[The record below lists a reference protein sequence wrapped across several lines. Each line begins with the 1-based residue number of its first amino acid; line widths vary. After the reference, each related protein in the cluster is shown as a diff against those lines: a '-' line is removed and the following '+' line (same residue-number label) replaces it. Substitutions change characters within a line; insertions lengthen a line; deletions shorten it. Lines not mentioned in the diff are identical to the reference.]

1 MKLKSTLVLCLF
13 SFLQFSNVQ
22 AQSNALQF
30 DGTNDFVELPQR
42 FNLGTDNFT
51 FEVWIKPAST
61 VMGMVYAQDISGNA
75 HHQFR
80 LRILNSTAI
89 FNFSGANGTP
99 SVQVTTA
106 ANTVPTGEWTHV
118 AVTRDGGT
126 VNIYLNGVLSASGSS
141 ALIDNQSGA
150 DATKPFRIGARGS
163 SSHPNGQDPF
173 NGVIDE
179 LRYWNKA
186 RTAAEIKSNLF
197 KAPAANAPGL
207 VAMYRFNAGS
217 GTTLVN
223 SCTNTTGIDGTLTNG
238 PVWTASPITAN
249 DNALYFDGTNDVVA
263 VGAPTPSNSSFTK
276 EAWVNI
282 PSHAG
287 NLNIISSNWAPFWI
301 TGGRLSAGIANNYS
315 YVVDPASFPL
325 NTWVHVAVT
334 FDDPTNTMRLYR
346 DGNLVATN
354 TNVTASYTAEN
365 TFIGSHAGS
374 QSFFLGRIDEVRFW
388 NVARTQ
394 AQIQNNRSTEL
405 NPLNEPD
412 LAAYYNF
419 NHGVTAGNN
428 SGLRVVPDLKGNFN
442 GTMTNFALNGATS
455 NFVTQNAGLITLP
468 VTWKDFTATLKDN
481 KVVLQWSTEYEENT
495 RSFTVQHR
503 ADNADWK
510 NIFITSA
517 AGNSNTAKYYDYTH
531 QAPSTGTN
539 YYRILQTDLDGR
551 FSYSEVKRVLVETNQ
566 KSFSIKNTIISNGIL
581 QVQTQ
586 QAVYLRVFN
595 SAGKLVLQKS
605 LAAGTHEISLS
616 NAGSGIYYVQADDI
630 VRKII
635 LHKK

>member
-1 MKLKSTLVLCLF
+1 M
-13 SFLQFSNVQ
+13 
-22 AQSNALQF
+22 A
-30 DGTNDFVELPQR
+30 
-42 FNLGTDNFT
+42 
-51 FEVWIKPAST
+51 
-61 VMGMVYAQDISGNA
+61 
-75 HHQFR
+75 
-80 LRILNSTAI
+80 
-89 FNFSGANGTP
+89 
-99 SVQVTTA
+99 TA

-217 GTTLVN
+217 GATLAN

-238 PVWTASPITAN
+238 PVWTASPVTAN
-249 DNALYFDGTNDVVA
+249 DNPLYFDGTNDVVA

-315 YVVDPASFPL
+315 YVVDPATFPL

-365 TFIGSHAGS
+365 TFIGSHAGT

-394 AQIQNNRSTEL
+394 AQIQNKLLCSRS
-405 NPLNEPD
+405 
-412 LAAYYNF
+412 
-419 NHGVTAGNN
+419 
-428 SGLRVVPDLKGNFN
+428 
-442 GTMTNFALNGATS
+442 M
-455 NFVTQNAGLITLP
+455 ICC
-468 VTWKDFTATLKDN
+468 
-481 KVVLQWSTEYEENT
+481 
-495 RSFTVQHR
+495 
-503 ADNADWK
+503 
-510 NIFITSA
+510 
-517 AGNSNTAKYYDYTH
+517 
-531 QAPSTGTN
+531 
-539 YYRILQTDLDGR
+539 
-551 FSYSEVKRVLVETNQ
+551 
-566 KSFSIKNTIISNGIL
+566 
-581 QVQTQ
+581 
-586 QAVYLRVFN
+586 
-595 SAGKLVLQKS
+595 
-605 LAAGTHEISLS
+605 
-616 NAGSGIYYVQADDI
+616 
-630 VRKII
+630 
-635 LHKK
+635 